1 MVARVSLLSAE
12 TIYPSTSIHLSGLQ
26 FHAGTSHPTVDVE
39 TMAITRADDADRV
52 AAGEG
57 QAVGKVQ

>member
-1 MVARVSLLSAE
+1 MVARVSLLSDE

-39 TMAITRADDADRV
+39 SMAITLTVDADKPPAV
-52 AAGEG
+52 EG

>member
-12 TIYPSTSIHLSGLQ
+12 TIYPSTSTHLSGLQ
-26 FHAGTSHPTVDVE
+26 FQEGASHPTVDVE
-39 TMAITRADDADRV
+39 TMAITKTDDADRI